1 MINVLKYLTS
11 KYFCSRFLAL
21 KRSSPL
27 ELHTWQPLGWE
38 VNNVIIITINGLWPI
53 KSMAKILI
61 TMAITDQIQGQ
72 NHHHNDHDQSNSR
85 PTSSSWPC
93 FLWPTWSSCQWP
105 IYQYHDHH
113 VDDQYTN
120 INIIIRVDK
129 YQYHLWPIYQHHYYH
144 QGWPIYHYHH
154 QGWRTQQ
161 QQLITCILMPWPT
174 TPSGE
179 QSWSWSS

>member
-1 MINVLKYLTS
+1 MFWNIWHQNIFAVVFLHWKDQVHWSYLHGCLWVGRWTMS
-11 KYFCSRFLAL
+11 K
-21 KRSSPL
+21 SSLQQWP
-27 ELHTWQPLGWE
+27 
-38 VNNVIIITINGLWPI
+38 WPI

-61 TMAITDQIQGQ
+61 TMAMTDQIQGQ

-161 QQLITCILMPWPT
+161 QQLITCTLMPWPI
-174 TPSGE
+174 TPSGKIR
-179 QSWSWSS
+179 